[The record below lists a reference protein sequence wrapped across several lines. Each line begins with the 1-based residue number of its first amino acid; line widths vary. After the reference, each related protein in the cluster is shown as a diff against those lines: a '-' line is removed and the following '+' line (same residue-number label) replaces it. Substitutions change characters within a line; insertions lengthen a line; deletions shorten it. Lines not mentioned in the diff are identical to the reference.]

1 MRGNKMLTLIKGGLH
16 PDRTDKLKELVD
28 IDSLIELAEEFGL
41 PLMIV
46 NGEILIEGEES
57 TVVFSIVSKNKCQL
71 GYYGDK
77 AVY

>member
-1 MRGNKMLTLIKGGLH
+1 MLTLIKGGFH

-41 PLMIV
+41 PIMII
-46 NGEILIEGEES
+46 NSEILIEGEES
-57 TVVFSIVSKNKCQL
+57 TVVFSIVAKNKCQL

>member
-1 MRGNKMLTLIKGGLH
+1 MLTLIKGGFH
-16 PDRTDKLKELVD
+16 PDRIDKIKELVD

-46 NGEILIEGEES
+46 NSEILIEGEES
-57 TVVFSIVSKNKCQL
+57 TVVFSVVAKNKCQL

-77 AVY
+77 TLY

>member
-1 MRGNKMLTLIKGGLH
+1 MLKLIKGGLH
-16 PDRTDKLKELVD
+16 PNRTDKLKELVD
-28 IDSLIELAEEFGL
+28 ITSLIELAEEFGL
-41 PLMIV
+41 PIMIV

-57 TVVFSIVSKNKCQL
+57 TVVFSIVEKNKCQL

>member
-1 MRGNKMLTLIKGGLH
+1 MLKLIKGGLH
-16 PDRTDKLKELVD
+16 PDMIDKLKELVD

-41 PLMIV
+41 PIMVV

-57 TVVFSIVSKNKCQL
+57 TVVFSIVAKNKCQL

-77 AVY
+77 TLY

>member
-1 MRGNKMLTLIKGGLH
+1 MLKLIKGGLH

-41 PLMIV
+41 PIMIV

-57 TVVFSIVSKNKCQL
+57 TVVFSIVSKNECQL